1 MTSNAW
7 MLRPHF
13 GGWQLV
19 MLLPAV
25 MAALSKSM
33 LRLCMAIMVGAMPDL
48 GGASEDAFETIGQR
62 GDTERCVRPHA
73 GRQSGLNRGAAL
85 GA

>member
-1 MTSNAW
+1 MASNPW

-13 GGWQLV
+13 GGWRLV
-19 MLLPAV
+19 MLLLAV

-33 LRLCMAIMVGAMPDL
+33 LRPCTAMIVGLTPGL
-48 GGASEDAFETIGQR
+48 GGASEDAFEAIGQR
-62 GDTERCVRPHA
+62 GDEERCVRPHA